1 MKFHLKP
8 LAILIAA
15 LPFGAYAQ
23 QASELTTIVIKAEA
37 NQPLSAST
45 ISNSNIATK
54 RATTSDTAS
63 LLRDIPGVSLYG
75 AGGVSSLPSIHG
87 LADDRIRTLVDGM
100 DLIASCPNHMNSPL
114 SYIDPTNVESIKVYA
129 GITPVSVGGDSI
141 GGTIQVNSAKP
152 VFAQPG
158 EGILTKGQAG
168 TFFRSNGNATGANIS
183 ATIAGENLS
192 FYYRGS
198 QAEAGN
204 YKAAES
210 FKAAGKAATD
220 RNQWLSGD
228 VVGSSRYKTQNEEI
242 GAALRHENHLIE
254 AKIGIQTTPYE
265 AFPNQRMDMTDNRS
279 TQFNLRYTGSF
290 QWGSLEARAF
300 KQDVKHSMDF
310 GDDKRWYGTGMPM
323 KTKSETTG
331 VSAKANIALSEK
343 GTLRVGTEILNYKLN
358 DWWPP
363 VSTMT
368 SMMGPNDNWN
378 IRDGRRDRLALFSEL
393 ETQHTQEWMSLL
405 GIRREIVTSN
415 TGNAAGYNNSDT
427 VGMGMM
433 SMQTNYLTDSNALNG
448 IDRKRTDQNWDLTA
462 LSRYTPSDTASYEGG
477 YARKTRS
484 PNLYERYTW
493 STSGMSAIMNNF
505 VGDGNG
511 YVGDP
516 DLKPEIAHT
525 LSISG
530 SWHDAAKEQWGLR
543 ATPYYTYVQDYIDAK
558 RCSTSN
564 CASMMNAAT
573 QAASNKFVVLNYA
586 NQSALLYG
594 LDISGFKSLGKTEGY
609 GSFTL
614 TGLVNYARGQNRETG
629 DNLYNLMPLNTK
641 LALVQKVGNWT
652 NVAETQFVS
661 AKTAVSAVRNEAETK
676 AYELLNL
683 RTSYD
688 FKQARLDFGI
698 ENVLNR
704 FYQLPLGGAYTG
716 QGSTMGQ
723 NSIAWGVPVPGMGR
737 TFYAG
742 LNVKF

>member
-8 LAILIAA
+8 IAILLAT
-15 LPFGAYAQ
+15 LPMAAYAQ
-23 QASELTTIVIKAEA
+23 EATEFSTVVIKAQA
-37 NQPLSAST
+37 DQPLSAS
-45 ISNSNIATK
+45 SLNNSHIAAQ

-100 DLIASCPNHMNSPL
+100 DLISSCPNHMNSPL
-114 SYIDPTNVESIKVYA
+114 SYIDPTNVESVKVYA

-158 EGILTKGQAG
+158 EGTLTKGQAG
-168 TFFRSNGNATGANIS
+168 TFFRSNGNATGANIG

-331 VSAKANIALSEK
+331 ISAKANIALSEK
-343 GTLRVGTEILNYKLN
+343 DTLRVGTEILNYKLD
-358 DWWPP
+358 DWWSP
-363 VSTMT
+363 VSTT
-368 SMMGPNDNWN
+368 VSMMGPNDNWN
-378 IRDGRRDRLALFSEL
+378 IRDGRRDRLALFTEL

-405 GIRREIVTSN
+405 GIRHETVTAN
-415 TGNAAGYNNSDT
+415 TGNAAGYNNSNT
-427 VGMGMM
+427 TAGMM
-433 SMQTNYLTDSNALNG
+433 PMTTNYLLDSTAFNA
-448 IDRKRTDQNWDLTA
+448 KKHKQTDQNWDLTA
-462 LSRYTPSDTASYEGG
+462 LARYTPSDTASYEGG

-530 SWHDAAKEQWGLR
+530 SWHDPAKEQWGLR

-609 GSFTL
+609 GNFTL
-614 TGLVNYARGQNRETG
+614 TGLVNYARGQNRDTG

-723 NSIAWGVPVPGMGR
+723 NAIAWGVPVPGMGR